1 MQLKKLE
8 WQRLYPVKK
17 LLFLGAWLF
26 CAFIFAAAII
36 LLVRD
41 GNRENLWLGM
51 LCGIAA
57 FVMSCP
63 MIKYIR
69 ISYHCMP
76 YFNRIFT
83 KCELEELVKNE
94 NFILLKIQWIKKY

>member
-26 CAFIFAAAII
+26 CVFIFVAAII

-41 GNRENLWLGM
+41 GNRENLWLGI
-51 LCGIAA
+51 LCGIVA
-57 FVMSCP
+57 FVMSRP

-94 NFILLKIQWIKKY
+94 KFILLKIQWIKKY

>member
-26 CAFIFAAAII
+26 CVFIFVAAII

-41 GNRENLWLGM
+41 GNRENLWLGI

-76 YFNRIFT
+76 YFNRIFMRRSDRCHALPQANGT
-83 KCELEELVKNE
+83 VGGACRG
-94 NFILLKIQWIKKY
+94 I

>member
-26 CAFIFAAAII
+26 CVFIFVAAII

-41 GNRENLWLGM
+41 GNRENLWLGI

-69 ISYHCMP
+69 ISYHCEYSCAVTP
-76 YFNRIFT
+76 QVRQTGNRLSGLAGT
-83 KCELEELVKNE
+83 AYAS
-94 NFILLKIQWIKKY
+94 LLA